1 LATPNIAKLEMLTM
15 LVKNINALSI
25 RNLGK
30 LKDLRIEREAIRRK
44 IKLKK

>member
-1 LATPNIAKLEMLTM
+1 MLTM
-15 LVKNINALSI
+15 LVKNVNVLSI

-30 LKDLRIEREAIRRK
+30 LQDLRIEREAIRRK

>member
-1 LATPNIAKLEMLTM
+1 M
-15 LVKNINALSI
+15 LVKNVNALSI

-30 LKDLRIEREAIRRK
+30 LQDPRIEREAIRRK